1 MPLGGLLAAGM
12 SAGAGAGA
20 AGAGAAGAG
29 AAGAGA
35 GGLGSL
41 SGLMGKVGG
50 MSGGMSGGMPGGLG
64 QVGKIGM
71 AAGQMILGA
80 INRKKA
86 EAAIPMS
93 ENPMERQMLNTI
105 RRRRQALQ
113 TGTANSANT
122 AAMRQMAKGYQTG
135 AMRSGGPVN
144 FGQYNQ
150 LMQNAASNLAAA
162 NGQELNQVLGMEQ
175 KQVGDMA
182 NLSNDLALLRSSR
195 ISAKAENQMK
205 SGTQNLLATLGG
217 GPEDGSTE
225 DSGVPG
231 TPGQKKKGMGI
242 GVLKNDPNA
251 AAAASSIPG
260 FAQQGASLT
269 SIMGL

>member
-1 MPLGGLLAAGM
+1 MPLGGLVAAGM

-20 AGAGAAGAG
+20 AGAGAGAAG
-29 AAGAGA
+29 AGAGA

-41 SGLMGKVGG
+41 SSLI
-50 MSGGMSGGMPGGLG
+50 
-64 QVGKIGM
+64 GKIGGKAGGIGQLGKAGM
-71 AAGQMILGA
+71 AAGQMIAGV

-113 TGTANSANT
+113 TGTANSADRT
-122 AAMRQMAKGYQTG
+122 AMRQMAKGYQTG
-135 AMRSGGPVN
+135 AMRAGGPVN

-150 LMQNAASNLAAA
+150 LLSNAAQNLAAA
-162 NGQELNQVLGMEQ
+162 NGQELTQTMGMEQ

-195 ISAKAENQMK
+195 ISAMAENQMK
-205 SGTQNLLATLGG
+205 AGTQNMLATLGG
-217 GPEDGSTE
+217 GKEE
-225 DSGVPG
+225 G
-231 TPGQKKKGMGI
+231 TPAQKKKGMGI
-242 GVLKNDPNA
+242 GVLKNDETA
-251 AAAASSIPG
+251 ATAPSTIPA
-260 FAQQGASLT
+260 FAQQGSPLM
-269 SIMGL
+269 SIMGLGK